1 MLDASGRVWTQQYV
15 YDPGAERIDE
25 LTAADGKD
33 FGTGWFHSHARLADG
48 RMLFGG
54 SQGILVVDAQ
64 RYQPSTFQPPLTV
77 TELRVDGATVPAA
90 PALSS
95 LVIEPGQRS
104 LSLEFAALDYC
115 EPERLRYAYRL
126 EGFDPDWIA
135 TGADRRVAS
144 YSNLDPGRYLLRV
157 RATNRSGLWSPHE
170 LAIDVA
176 VRPAWWQ
183 TAAAQGAAALLGVLA
198 VAGMVQW
205 RTAALRRRGQVLER
219 RVRERTAELERMGAA
234 LREASLTDPLTGL
247 RNRRF
252 VSEQLGDGIALLL
265 CRHEDERRAGRP
277 PPLEADMVFFLIDID
292 HFKRVNDAWGHTVGD
307 AVIRLVAATLAQN
320 RTETGRAARYGG
332 EEFAL
337 LLPATPLEEA
347 AAHAERL
354 RGILAARRISLRANA
369 ASIGN
374 VTVSIGAARYEP
386 GEPISTW
393 IERADA
399 ALYRA
404 KEEGRNRVVAF
415 GTAMLEAG

>member
-1 MLDASGRVWTQQYV
+1 MHDEEMNAAAAHAAAAMASLRTYSLPATPRNYTIWFEFHAGRNRNLHRVLSVALSNRRTIDSYMMAELHDLFFADTAERQAAREARATLREAAGRILEAGADAARYGDTLNEVAGSMEAQPHGLTALITRLAEETATLSMRSARLGEELNASGQRIA
-15 YDPGAERIDE
+15 DLERQ
-25 LTAADGKD
+25 L
-33 FGTGWFHSHARLADG
+33 
-48 RMLFGG
+48 
-54 SQGILVVDAQ
+54 
-64 RYQPSTFQPPLTV
+64 
-77 TELRVDGATVPAA
+77 
-90 PALSS
+90 
-95 LVIEPGQRS
+95 
-104 LSLEFAALDYC
+104 
-115 EPERLRYAYRL
+115 
-126 EGFDPDWIA
+126 
-135 TGADRRVAS
+135 
-144 YSNLDPGRYLLRV
+144 
-157 RATNRSGLWSPHE
+157 
-170 LAIDVA
+170 
-176 VRPAWWQ
+176 
-183 TAAAQGAAALLGVLA
+183 AAAHQ
-198 VAGMVQW
+198 
-205 RTAALRRRGQVLER
+205 
-219 RVRERTAELERMGAA
+219 
-234 LREASLTDPLTGL
+234 ASLTDPLTSL
-247 RNRRF
+247 PNRRAF
-252 VSEQLGDGIALLL
+252 DTMVLEQAGQAMNSGAALSLL
-265 CRHEDERRAGRP
+265 
-277 PPLEADMVFFLIDID
+277 MIDID

-337 LLPATPLEEA
+337 LLPATPLEDA

>member
-1 MLDASGRVWTQQYV
+1 VRSARLGEELNASGQRIA
-15 YDPGAERIDE
+15 DLERQ
-25 LTAADGKD
+25 L
-33 FGTGWFHSHARLADG
+33 
-48 RMLFGG
+48 
-54 SQGILVVDAQ
+54 
-64 RYQPSTFQPPLTV
+64 
-77 TELRVDGATVPAA
+77 
-90 PALSS
+90 
-95 LVIEPGQRS
+95 
-104 LSLEFAALDYC
+104 
-115 EPERLRYAYRL
+115 
-126 EGFDPDWIA
+126 
-135 TGADRRVAS
+135 
-144 YSNLDPGRYLLRV
+144 
-157 RATNRSGLWSPHE
+157 
-170 LAIDVA
+170 
-176 VRPAWWQ
+176 
-183 TAAAQGAAALLGVLA
+183 AAAHQ
-198 VAGMVQW
+198 
-205 RTAALRRRGQVLER
+205 
-219 RVRERTAELERMGAA
+219 
-234 LREASLTDPLTGL
+234 ASLTDPLTSL
-247 RNRRF
+247 PNRRAF
-252 VSEQLGDGIALLL
+252 DTMVLEQAGQAMNSGAALSLL
-265 CRHEDERRAGRP
+265 
-277 PPLEADMVFFLIDID
+277 MIDID

-337 LLPATPLEEA
+337 LLPATPLEDA